1 MKSMTTSA
9 ITDLLHLDDIAL
21 KQQVVAARKT
31 LFELRCKRATRQLD
45 KSHLF
50 RQTRVKLARLLTIQR
65 QRNQGTPSPLHPPI
79 RSYGHQRTAW
89 HRRQRQDG

>member
-1 MKSMTTSA
+1 MDSMTNPA
-9 ITDLLHLDDIAL
+9 YTDLLQLDDSAL
-21 KQQVVAARKT
+21 KEQVAAARKT

-65 QRNQGTPSPLHPPI
+65 QRRQVNPSTSP
-79 RSYGHQRTAW
+79 ST
-89 HRRQRQDG
+89 